1 MANIKERLNFMS
13 FHVPNVSI
21 GIFESPIKFF
31 CSYVKCLYDFHQ
43 QDSVTLQIS
52 SAALMSADLADLM
65 LATTVL
71 PKTMTANIKTKS
83 FMMKE
88 SKLVRVV

>member
-1 MANIKERLNFMS
+1 MANIKERLNLIRLKE
-13 FHVPNVSI
+13 PNVSI

-31 CSYVKCLYDFHQ
+31 CSYVKCLDDFHQ

-52 SAALMSADLADLM
+52 SAAFVSADFADLM

-71 PKTMTANIKTKS
+71 PKIMTANMKTKS
-83 FMMKE
+83 FIRKKA
-88 SKLVRVV
+88 SWLG